1 MQAALRYFFIFD
13 KALNAVISVVAV
25 LALAVA
31 ACLGFLQV
39 LSRFALKIPLEWTEV
54 TIRIALAW
62 MVFVGAALVFRAG
75 AMIAVDMMRHLLP
88 TRFRRLH
95 DGFVTLVVLIFLA
108 LLGYWGFDYA
118 NRSASQTLL
127 GLDFISVYWAYIAIP
142 IGCFCSAVAVIARF
156 IEHDPVTDN
165 DQELT
170 LVH

>member
-1 MQAALRYFFIFD
+1 
-13 KALNAVISVVAV
+13 
-25 LALAVA
+25 
-31 ACLGFLQV
+31 
-39 LSRFALKIPLEWTEV
+39 
-54 TIRIALAW
+54 

-88 TRFRRLH
+88 ARFRRLH

-156 IEHDPVTDN
+156 IEHDPVTDD